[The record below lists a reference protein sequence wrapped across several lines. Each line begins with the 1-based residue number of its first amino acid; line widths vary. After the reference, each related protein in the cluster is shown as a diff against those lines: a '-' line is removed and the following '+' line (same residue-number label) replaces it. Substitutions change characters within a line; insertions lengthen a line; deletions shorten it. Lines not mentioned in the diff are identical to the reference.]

1 MNFLNIQ
8 ENKAKNL
15 FMLFDLFILF
25 DELMLAFQIDFHHHN
40 FFIDFQ
46 IFTFKN
52 CMTN

>member
-1 MNFLNIQ
+1 MHINFLNIQ
-8 ENKAKNL
+8 ENKAKNM
-15 FMLFDLFILF
+15 FMLF

-40 FFIDFQ
+40 FFIDLQ